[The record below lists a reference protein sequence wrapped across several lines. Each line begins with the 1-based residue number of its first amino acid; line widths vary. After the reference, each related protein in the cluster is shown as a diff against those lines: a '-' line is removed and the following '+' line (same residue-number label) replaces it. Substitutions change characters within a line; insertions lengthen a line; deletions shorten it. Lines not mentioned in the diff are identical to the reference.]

1 MTQPTLLILAAGMG
15 SRYGGLKQIDPIG
28 PDGEI
33 IIDYSIYDALR
44 SGFGKIVVLTRP
56 EIEAP
61 LREHFASSLGECS
74 PIVFATQR
82 LDDLPDGFT
91 LSAARQKPW
100 GTAHAIWAARQQ
112 LDTPFGVINADD
124 FYGPKSFQILHDA
137 LGKIEAPG
145 DCCMVGFELAKT
157 LSRHGTVS
165 RGICR
170 ADRDGYLSDVT
181 EHPKI
186 EPEGEHGARTLD
198 AEGAWHPIAPDSITS
213 MNLWGFA
220 PSILAHLETEFRK
233 FLALQGEEPKSEFF
247 IPSAV
252 NTLIR
257 AGGGRCKVLKTPEQ
271 WFGMT
276 YKEDRQLAAR
286 AVQELIKAEVY
297 PQSLRS
303 HRFGTAN

>member
-1 MTQPTLLILAAGMG
+1 MIQPTLLILAAGMG

-44 SGFGKIVVLTRP
+44 AGFGQIVVLTRP
-56 EIEAP
+56 EIEPP
-61 LREHFASSLGECS
+61 LREHFAATLGES
-74 PIVFATQR
+74 APITFATQN

-91 LSAARQKPW
+91 LPAGRQKPW

-112 LDTPFGVINADD
+112 LATPFGVINADD
-124 FYGPKSFQILHDA
+124 FYGPQSFQILHDA
-137 LGKIEAPG
+137 LVEAHNPG

-157 LSRHGTVS
+157 LSRHGSVS

-170 ADRDGYLSDVT
+170 ADPDGYLSDVT

-198 AEGAWHPIAPDSITS
+198 AGGNWQPIAPDSITS

-220 PSILAHLETEFRK
+220 PSILAHLEAEFRK
-233 FLALQGEEPKSEFF
+233 FLSAQGTEPKSEFF

-257 AGGGRCKVLKTPEQ
+257 TGAGRCKVLKTPEQ

-276 YKEDRQLAAR
+276 YKEDRQLAVR
-286 AVQELIKAEVY
+286 AVQELILAEVY
-297 PQSLRS
+297 PHSLRS
-303 HRFGTAN
+303 HRFQT

>member
-15 SRYGGLKQIDPIG
+15 SRYGGFKQIDPIG

-44 SGFGKIVVLTRP
+44 SGFGKIVVLIRP

-61 LREHFASSLGECS
+61 LREHFEGTLGQRA
-74 PIVFATQR
+74 PITFAYQK
-82 LDDLPDGFT
+82 LDDLPDGY
-91 LSAARQKPW
+91 LLPAGRQKPW

-124 FYGPKSFQILHDA
+124 FYGPASFHILHDA
-137 LGKIEAPG
+137 LVGTRQPG

-170 ADRDGYLSDVT
+170 ADKDGYLSDVT
-181 EHPKI
+181 EHTKI

-198 AEGAWHPIAPDSITS
+198 AQGKWNPIAPDSITS
-213 MNLWGFA
+213 MNLWGFD
-220 PSILAHLETEFRK
+220 PSILSLLETEFRK
-233 FLALQGEEPKSEFF
+233 FLNAQGADLKSEFF

-252 NTLIR
+252 NTLI
-257 AGGGRCKVLKTPEQ
+257 ASGAGRCKVLKTPEQ

-276 YKEDRQLAAR
+276 YKEDRPLAIQ
-286 AVQELIKAEVY
+286 AVKELILAQVY

-303 HRFGTAN
+303 

>member
-61 LREHFASSLGECS
+61 LREHFASSLGEHS

-82 LDDLPDGFT
+82 LDDLPDGFP
-91 LSAARQKPW
+91 LPAGREKPW

-124 FYGPKSFQILHDA
+124 FYGPASFQILHDA
-137 LGKIEAPG
+137 LGETRQPG

-170 ADRDGYLSDVT
+170 VDAQGCLSDVT
-181 EHPKI
+181 EHTKI
-186 EPEGEHGARTLD
+186 EPQGEHGARTLD
-198 AEGAWHPIAPDSITS
+198 AQGNWNPIAPDSITS
-213 MNLWGFA
+213 MNLWGFD
-220 PSILAHLETEFRK
+220 PSILGLLETEFRK
-233 FLALQGEEPKSEFF
+233 FLSAQGAELKSEFF

-252 NTLIR
+252 NTLI
-257 AGGGRCKVLKTPEQ
+257 ASGAGRCKVLKTPEQ

-276 YKEDRQLAAR
+276 YNEDRPLAIQ
-286 AVQELIKAEVY
+286 AVKELISAQVY

-303 HRFGTAN
+303 

>member
-1 MTQPTLLILAAGMG
+1 MTPPTLLILAAGMG
-15 SRYGGLKQIDPIG
+15 SRYGGFKQIDPIG

-44 SGFGKIVVLTRP
+44 AGFGKIVVLTRP

-61 LREHFASSLGECS
+61 LREHFESTLGKS
-74 PIVFATQR
+74 APIAYAYQT
-82 LDDLPDGFT
+82 LDDLPDGFA
-91 LSAARQKPW
+91 LPAGREKPW

-112 LDTPFGVINADD
+112 LDTSFGVINADD

-137 LGKIEAPG
+137 LVRCQSPV

-170 ADRDGYLSDVT
+170 ANAGGYLSDVT
-181 EHPKI
+181 EHTKI
-186 EPEGEHGARTLD
+186 EPEGDHGARTLD
-198 AEGAWHPIAPDSITS
+198 AQGNWNPIAPDSITS
-213 MNLWGFA
+213 MNLWGFS
-220 PSILAHLETEFRK
+220 PSILGHLESEFRK
-233 FLALQGEEPKSEFF
+233 FLAAQGADPKSEFF

-252 NTLIR
+252 NALITTG
-257 AGGGRCKVLKTPEQ
+257 AGRCKVLKTPEQ

-276 YKEDRQLAAR
+276 YKEDRALAVR
-286 AVQELIKAEVY
+286 AVQELILTKVY

-303 HRFGTAN
+303 HCFGTAT